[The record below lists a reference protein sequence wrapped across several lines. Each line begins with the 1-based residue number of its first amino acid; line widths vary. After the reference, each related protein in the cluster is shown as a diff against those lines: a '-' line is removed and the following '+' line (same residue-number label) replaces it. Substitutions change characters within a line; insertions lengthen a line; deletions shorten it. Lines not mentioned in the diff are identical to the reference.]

1 MIKKLIVNADDFGL
15 SEGVCLGILKA
26 HRDGILT
33 STTCMMN
40 MENIEKYL
48 EMTKAYPNL
57 GLGVHLNI
65 TVGKPLT
72 KVSFIDEKGNYLG
85 GAVAPGIGI
94 SMEALFQRASKLPR
108 IELVKTSSVIC
119 KNTVSAMQAGIYY
132 GFVGQID
139 EIVKRIKMEMKRDDI
154 KVIATGGLASLF
166 SKASAQI
173 DVVDPMLTLKGLLIL
188 YEKNK
193 NDRKPCKIEDA

>member
-72 KVSFIDEKGNYLG
+72 KVSFIKEISNQEILIKIEKRLYYKKNCIKNGKPKLK
-85 GAVAPGIGI
+85 
-94 SMEALFQRASKLPR
+94 SSSKL
-108 IELVKTSSVIC
+108 
-119 KNTVSAMQAGIYY
+119 
-132 GFVGQID
+132 
-139 EIVKRIKMEMKRDDI
+139 
-154 KVIATGGLASLF
+154 
-166 SKASAQI
+166 
-173 DVVDPMLTLKGLLIL
+173 
-188 YEKNK
+188 
-193 NDRKPCKIEDA
+193 

>member
-72 KVSFIDEKGNYLG
+72 KVSFIDEKTRFKKCENVT
-85 GAVAPGIGI
+85 AK
-94 SMEALFQRASKLPR
+94 SAL
-108 IELVKTSSVIC
+108 T
-119 KNTVSAMQAGIYY
+119 
-132 GFVGQID
+132 
-139 EIVKRIKMEMKRDDI
+139 
-154 KVIATGGLASLF
+154 
-166 SKASAQI
+166 
-173 DVVDPMLTLKGLLIL
+173 
-188 YEKNK
+188 
-193 NDRKPCKIEDA
+193 

>member
-72 KVSFIDEKGNYLG
+72 LVMKKEISNQEILIKIEKRLYYKKNCIKNGKPKLK
-85 GAVAPGIGI
+85 
-94 SMEALFQRASKLPR
+94 SSSKL
-108 IELVKTSSVIC
+108 
-119 KNTVSAMQAGIYY
+119 
-132 GFVGQID
+132 
-139 EIVKRIKMEMKRDDI
+139 
-154 KVIATGGLASLF
+154 
-166 SKASAQI
+166 
-173 DVVDPMLTLKGLLIL
+173 
-188 YEKNK
+188 
-193 NDRKPCKIEDA
+193 

>member
-72 KVSFIDEKGNYLG
+72 KVSFIDEKGNFKSRDTYKNR
-85 GAVAPGIGI
+85 
-94 SMEALFQRASKLPR
+94 EAIVLQE
-108 IELVKTSSVIC
+108 ELYQEWK
-119 KNTVSAMQAGIYY
+119 
-132 GFVGQID
+132 
-139 EIVKRIKMEMKRDDI
+139 
-154 KVIATGGLASLF
+154 
-166 SKASAQI
+166 AQI
-173 DVVDPMLTLKGLLIL
+173 EKFIKITGHKPTHLDSHHHVHLLRSNRDVVLKL
-188 YEKNK
+188 
-193 NDRKPCKIEDA
+193 AH

>member
-72 KVSFIDEKGNYLG
+72 KVSFIDEKGNIKIEKRLYYKKNCIKNGKPKLK
-85 GAVAPGIGI
+85 
-94 SMEALFQRASKLPR
+94 SSSKL
-108 IELVKTSSVIC
+108 
-119 KNTVSAMQAGIYY
+119 QGIN
-132 GFVGQID
+132 QPI
-139 EIVKRIKMEMKRDDI
+139 
-154 KVIATGGLASLF
+154 
-166 SKASAQI
+166 
-173 DVVDPMLTLKGLLIL
+173 
-188 YEKNK
+188 
-193 NDRKPCKIEDA
+193 

>member
-57 GLGVHLNI
+57 GLVMKKEISNQEILIKIEKRLYYKRNCI
-65 TVGKPLT
+65 KNGKPKL
-72 KVSFIDEKGNYLG
+72 KS
-85 GAVAPGIGI
+85 
-94 SMEALFQRASKLPR
+94 SSKL
-108 IELVKTSSVIC
+108 
-119 KNTVSAMQAGIYY
+119 QGIN
-132 GFVGQID
+132 QPI
-139 EIVKRIKMEMKRDDI
+139 
-154 KVIATGGLASLF
+154 
-166 SKASAQI
+166 
-173 DVVDPMLTLKGLLIL
+173 
-188 YEKNK
+188 
-193 NDRKPCKIEDA
+193 

>member
-72 KVSFIDEKGNYLG
+72 KVSFIDEKGNFKSRDTYKNR
-85 GAVAPGIGI
+85 
-94 SMEALFQRASKLPR
+94 EAIVLQE
-108 IELVKTSSVIC
+108 ELYQEWK
-119 KNTVSAMQAGIYY
+119 
-132 GFVGQID
+132 
-139 EIVKRIKMEMKRDDI
+139 
-154 KVIATGGLASLF
+154 
-166 SKASAQI
+166 AQI
-173 DVVDPMLTLKGLLIL
+173 ESSSN
-188 YEKNK
+188 Y
-193 NDRKPCKIEDA
+193 RA

>member
-1 MIKKLIVNADDFGL
+1 MFRNF
-15 SEGVCLGILKA
+15 KA

-72 KVSFIDEKGNYLG
+72 KVSFIDEKGNFKSRDTYKKSRKRLYYKKNCIKNG
-85 GAVAPGIGI
+85 KPKLK
-94 SMEALFQRASKLPR
+94 SSSKL
-108 IELVKTSSVIC
+108 
-119 KNTVSAMQAGIYY
+119 QGIN
-132 GFVGQID
+132 QPI
-139 EIVKRIKMEMKRDDI
+139 
-154 KVIATGGLASLF
+154 
-166 SKASAQI
+166 
-173 DVVDPMLTLKGLLIL
+173 
-188 YEKNK
+188 
-193 NDRKPCKIEDA
+193 

>member
-72 KVSFIDEKGNYLG
+72 KVSFIDEKGNFKSRDTYKNR
-85 GAVAPGIGI
+85 
-94 SMEALFQRASKLPR
+94 EAIVLQE
-108 IELVKTSSVIC
+108 ELYQEWK
-119 KNTVSAMQAGIYY
+119 
-132 GFVGQID
+132 
-139 EIVKRIKMEMKRDDI
+139 
-154 KVIATGGLASLF
+154 
-166 SKASAQI
+166 AQI
-173 DVVDPMLTLKGLLIL
+173 EKFIKITGHKLKSNRAVVLKLAHEYDLPIRQETYLQKDFEPVYFEELFYNQDATFEMINMIL
-188 YEKNK
+188 HKNFE
-193 NDRKPCKIEDA
+193 NY

>member
-1 MIKKLIVNADDFGL
+1 MIKRLIVNADDYGL

-65 TVGKPLT
+65 TVGKPLALLM
-72 KVSFIDEKGNYLG
+72 KKE
-85 GAVAPGIGI
+85 I
-94 SMEALFQRASKLPR
+94 SNQ
-108 IELVKTSSVIC
+108 
-119 KNTVSAMQAGIYY
+119 
-132 GFVGQID
+132 
-139 EIVKRIKMEMKRDDI
+139 EI
-154 KVIATGGLASLF
+154 
-166 SKASAQI
+166 
-173 DVVDPMLTLKGLLIL
+173 LI
-188 YEKNK
+188 
-193 NDRKPCKIEDA
+193 KIEKRLYYKKNCIKNGKPKLKSS